1 MRFSPGL
8 KLIFLFAVM
17 AIAISAAAII
27 LHSGPAI
34 FYTGI
39 LGITA
44 IALADLYFSL
54 SLSSKISIIFPE
66 TIRMSKNREALIC
79 LQIQKQ
85 AHMPTQVT
93 LGLPFPGNRFE
104 TDYEKKTVLPEDM
117 NSLDWPITGR
127 KHGAFLLDTCHIQI
141 PSRLGL
147 WEIKSQAK
155 IHCELNVY
163 PDMSTERKSLAGL
176 LTGKGYGIHTRKHI
190 GKGREFE
197 HLREYLPGDM
207 YEDIHWKATA
217 KKNIPVTKI
226 FQVEKTQNI
235 YVMID
240 ASRLSARNA
249 AVFSDRSV
257 KPVTPDEHIPS
268 PETILEKYI
277 TTALSIG
284 LTARQQGDNF
294 GLGVFTDKMER
305 FLLAGSK
312 ANHFNL
318 CRDTLFTLEPRQVTP
333 DFNEW
338 ITFVG
343 NKIRKRSLIILLT
356 SLDDPAIAEN
366 LLNHIHIL
374 SRRHL
379 VMINMLNPAS
389 ANPLFS
395 SDAVQCI
402 DDIYG
407 HLGGHFQWHF
417 LRKFE
422 KSLRRMGI
430 GFHLHSLPDLS
441 VNIISRYLEIKQR
454 QAL

>member
-1 MRFSPGL
+1 
-8 KLIFLFAVM
+8 M
-17 AIAISAAAII
+17 AIAVSATA
-27 LHSGPAI
+27 LVLGWGPGI
-34 FYTGI
+34 YYICI

-44 IALADLYFSL
+44 IGLADLYASL
-54 SLSSKISIIFPE
+54 SLPSKICVIFPE
-66 TIRMSKNREALIC
+66 TVRMSRNRDAVLC
-79 LQIQKQ
+79 FQIQKH
-85 AHMPTQVT
+85 AAFPARITI
-93 LGLPFPGNRFE
+93 GLPFPESRFK
-104 TDYEKKTVLPEDM
+104 TVYEKKIFLSENM
-117 NSLDWPITGR
+117 NTFDWPITGL
-127 KHGAFLLDTCHIQI
+127 KQGASLMDVCHIQM

-147 WEIKSQAK
+147 WEIKTSEK
-155 IHCELNVY
+155 IQCTLNVY
-163 PDMSTERKSLAGL
+163 PDMSKEKKSLAGL
-176 LTGKGYGIHTRKHI
+176 LTGAEYGIHTIKNI

-217 KKNIPVTKI
+217 KRGIPVTKI

-249 AVFSDRSV
+249 AAFSDQTARPIYAAES
-257 KPVTPDEHIPS
+257 
-268 PETILEKYI
+268 ILEKFI

-305 FLLAGSK
+305 FLLAGTR

-374 SRRHL
+374 GRRHL

-395 SDAVQCI
+395 ADTIESI

-407 HLGGHFQWHF
+407 HLAGHVQWHF

-422 KSLRRMGI
+422 KSLSRMGI
-430 GFHLHSLPDLS
+430 GFHLHSLPDLT
-441 VNIISRYLEIKQR
+441 VNIISKYMEIKQR